1 MRAPSAPA
9 ARDEQPSASPHPELP
24 LSERFDVTPLLER
37 HRREGGWR
45 TLSRVITLLENTP
58 PWDVDIPQA
67 ERPVH
72 IIGITGPP
80 GAGKSMLAGR
90 LIEAYADAGNRVGVI
105 AVDPSSPVSGGAV
118 LGDRVRME
126 PFLGRDDVY
135 VRSLASRGSHG
146 ALASSARN
154 IVRLLEAS
162 GSIDVLLVETVGA
175 GQTEVAIA
183 SLADTVV
190 LVTVPGLGDA
200 VQAIK
205 AGLVEVADFIVVNM
219 ADRPGAAETMRH
231 FRLTLGHDVTV
242 MKTTAVTGEGIPE
255 LRDELDRR
263 WNEFGEGGLIEER
276 RREKQ
281 RVEAGLIAGE
291 WIRSCARNGTASE
304 ALTIHET
311 VRTIL
316 EEAAAKWR
324 S

>member
-1 MRAPSAPA
+1 VA
-9 ARDEQPSASPHPELP
+9 AVAWSVAD
-24 LSERFDVTPLLER
+24 LSERLDVAPLLER
-37 HRREGGWR
+37 HRQDGGWR
-45 TLSRVITLLENTP
+45 TLSRAITLVENSY
-58 PWDVDIPQA
+58 PWDVDIPQP

-72 IIGITGPP
+72 TIGITGPP
-80 GAGKSMLAGR
+80 GSGKSTLVGR
-90 LIEAYADAGNRVGVI
+90 LIEAYADAGQRVGVL

-162 GSIDVLLVETVGA
+162 GSMDVLLVETVGA
-175 GQTEVAIA
+175 GQTEVAVA
-183 SLADTVV
+183 SLTDTVV

-205 AGLVEVADFIVVNM
+205 AGLVEMADFIIVNM

-231 FRLTLGHDVTV
+231 FGLTLGHDVTV
-242 MKTTAVTGEGIPE
+242 KKTTAATGEGIPE
-255 LRDELDRR
+255 LREALDSRWVELT
-263 WNEFGEGGLIEER
+263 GGGSIEER
-276 RREKQ
+276 RREKE
-281 RVEAGLIAGE
+281 RAEATLIAEE
-291 WIRSCARNGTASE
+291 WVRLCARNGAAGE
-304 ALTIHET
+304 ARTIHET
-311 VRTIL
+311 VGTIL
-316 EEAAAKWR
+316 EEAAARWR

>member
-1 MRAPSAPA
+1 MAPFLA
-9 ARDEQPSASPHPELP
+9 
-24 LSERFDVTPLLER
+24 R
-37 HRREGGWR
+37 HREEGGWR
-45 TLSRVITLLENTP
+45 TLARAITLVENSQ
-58 PWDVDIPQA
+58 PWDVDIPPP
-67 ERPVH
+67 RRLIH
-72 IIGITGPP
+72 TIGITGPP
-80 GAGKSMLAGR
+80 GTGKSTLVGH

-105 AVDPSSPVSGGAV
+105 AVDPSSPVTGGAI

-126 PFLGRDDVY
+126 PFLGRDDVF

-162 GSIDVLLVETVGA
+162 GSMDVLLIETVGA

-205 AGLVEVADFIVVNM
+205 AGLVEVADLIVVNM

-231 FRLTLGHDVTV
+231 FRLTLGHEITV
-242 MKTTAVTGEGIPE
+242 VKTVATTGEGIAD
-255 LRDELDRR
+255 LRGELDQR
-263 WNEFGEGGLIEER
+263 WEELSQRGSIGEWRQEKER
-276 RREKQ
+276 A
-281 RVEAGLIAGE
+281 EATVIAEE
-291 WIRSCARNGTASE
+291 WIRSCARNGVVGE
-304 ALTIHET
+304 ARNIRET
-311 VRTIL
+311 VGTIL
-316 EEAAAKWR
+316 EEAAARWR